1 MNRLVALFCVY
12 IVSCF
17 SSIAIAQPTLSTPVD
32 LSTLGTPSTGLS
44 IAVSS
49 DGTRATA
56 LWLETSTNLRKQLKT
71 SSATI
76 SGGVASWGPVTGLSA
91 VNRDVV
97 AAAVQVSADGAGA
110 VAVWQAEDLSSKIS
124 VVESSS
130 ASVVGSA
137 ASWGSVVR
145 LSSSLNPVNRPRVAL
160 STDGTR
166 AFAVWE
172 RYPPYSVRSVCRVV
186 VGRSAAISGPT
197 ASWGSVQQISDQGS
211 CIEDP
216 EFGMSS
222 SGVGVT
228 VVWAKAASGGTSI
241 IRTRTGT
248 VNGTTAS
255 WGSITDLS
263 APGFY
268 SKNPTVAVSADGTK
282 ATAVW
287 ARAVVDSTGRAVAP
301 ILVRTRSASISG
313 NAADWG
319 ATTVLSSTTDS
330 SGDPLVG
337 MSSDGTS
344 VTATWIRRTAT
355 NFAVESSSA
364 SVVGNVASWGSST
377 SVSGD
382 GKAFRRH
389 FLSVSPDGSKALS
402 TWIRM
407 VGSTLVGQGSSGV
420 VSSANQLW
428 GSVFNISSPPQSSAG
443 LTGVLAVDG
452 SLALLGWLQNNGSG
466 RYIARA
472 SVAEFVHPTP
482 TPTPLVTN
490 TPTATPTPAPTTT
503 PVGQLSGVAP
513 IPSSSSND
521 HYVILRVRDYP
532 TNFRRDYY
540 GYLLRA
546 SDHKLVKMGK
556 FKVRNNHGRLE
567 FHDVPPGIYR
577 TFTVVI
583 RTKAPKVISSRQR
596 TITVK

>member
-1 MNRLVALFCVY
+1 
-12 IVSCF
+12 
-17 SSIAIAQPTLSTPVD
+17 
-32 LSTLGTPSTGLS
+32 
-44 IAVSS
+44 
-49 DGTRATA
+49 
-56 LWLETSTNLRKQLKT
+56 
-71 SSATI
+71 
-76 SGGVASWGPVTGLSA
+76 
-91 VNRDVV
+91 
-97 AAAVQVSADGAGA
+97 
-110 VAVWQAEDLSSKIS
+110 
-124 VVESSS
+124 
-130 ASVVGSA
+130 
-137 ASWGSVVR
+137 VVR
-145 LSSSLNPVNRPRVAL
+145 LSSSSNPVNRPRVAI
-160 STDGTR
+160 SADGAR
-166 AFAVWE
+166 AFALWE

-228 VVWAKAASGGTSI
+228 VVWTKVASGGARI

-364 SVVGNVASWGSST
+364 SVVGNVASWGTST

-402 TWIRM
+402 TWIRI

-452 SLALLGWLQNNGSG
+452 SLALLGWLQNNGTG

-546 SDHKLVKMGK
+546 TDHKLVKMGK